1 MYSTLGAGAKPAHR
15 PVGPGLQMFGLITP
29 ACNRLCI
36 VGGELKSVRAQSV
49 GEVSAC

>member
-1 MYSTLGAGAKPAHR
+1 MLVMRAVFKICGNESQ
-15 PVGPGLQMFGLITP
+15 PGLQP
-29 ACNRLCI
+29 SRLV